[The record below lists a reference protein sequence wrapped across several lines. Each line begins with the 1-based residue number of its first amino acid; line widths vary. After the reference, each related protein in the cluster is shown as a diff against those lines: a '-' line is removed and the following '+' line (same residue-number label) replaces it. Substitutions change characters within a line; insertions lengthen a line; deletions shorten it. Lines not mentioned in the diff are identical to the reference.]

1 MAWQEPW
8 IFSVKTLGS
17 IYKRETV
24 VQDKIPQTD
33 PRAAY
38 LQQRQT
44 LDQAFHT
51 VMERGWYILGQE
63 CKAFEEEFSAYLGPQ
78 MGALG
83 VGSGTDALHV
93 AFRVLGIG
101 PGDGVV
107 TVSHTAVATV
117 AAIELAG
124 ATPILVDVDRVS
136 MTMHPERL
144 EEILALAREGKLQ
157 GAQDLRIKAIVP
169 VHLYGHP
176 ADMPALMGIAEKY
189 DLHVIE
195 DSCQAHGAEISGR
208 KVGTWGVF
216 SAFSFYPTKNL
227 GAFGDGGALVSPRSE
242 LLAEAERMRQ
252 YGWKDR
258 YISETRGFNSRLDE
272 LQAALL
278 RVRLSRLDEDNAW
291 RRQLAS
297 FYGQGLRAAELCLPV
312 EKFGHHVFHQ
322 YVVRSDRRDQLKRYL
337 EEQGVMTAIHYPL
350 PVHLQPAYIGRL
362 PAGPLPET
370 EALWQQILSLPMYPG
385 LSQEDAERVC
395 AVIRMWAN
403 NQGPATAAVAS

>member
-8 IFSVKTLGS
+8 RFFVKTLGS
-17 IYKRETV
+17 IYKGETV
-24 VQDKIPQTD
+24 VQGIIPQTD

-38 LQQRQT
+38 LHQRAA
-44 LDQAFHT
+44 LEQAFQT
-51 VMERGWYILGQE
+51 VMERGWYIMGQE

-93 AFRVLGIG
+93 AFRVLDIG

-107 TVSHTAVATV
+107 TVSHTAVATI

-124 ATPILVDVDRVS
+124 ATPILVDVDRDS
-136 MTMHPERL
+136 MTMNPERL
-144 EEILALAREGKLQ
+144 EEVLLLAREGKLK
-157 GAQDLRIKAIVP
+157 GAQGLRIKAIVP

-176 ADMPALMGIAEKY
+176 ADMPTIMDIAKKNGLY
-189 DLHVIE
+189 VIE

-208 KVGTWGVF
+208 KVGTWGDF

-227 GAFGDGGALVSPRSE
+227 GAFGDGGALVSPRGD
-242 LLAEAERMRQ
+242 LLLKAERMRQ
-252 YGWKDR
+252 YGWKER
-258 YISETRGFNSRLDE
+258 YISETIGFNSRLDE
-272 LQAALL
+272 LQAAFL
-278 RVRLSRLDEDNAW
+278 RVRLSCLDDDNAW

-297 FYGQGLRAAELCLPV
+297 FYGQGLRAAKLSLPV
-312 EKFGHHVFHQ
+312 EKFEFHVFHQ
-322 YVVRSDRRDQLKRYL
+322 YVVRSDQRDQLKRYL
-337 EEQGVMTAIHYPL
+337 EDHGVMTAVHYPL

-370 EALWQQILSLPMYPG
+370 EVLCQQILSLPMYPG
-385 LSQEDAERVC
+385 LSKEDAEKIC
-395 AVIRMWAN
+395 AIIRMWAQN
-403 NQGPATAAVAS
+403 KEPAISTMVS